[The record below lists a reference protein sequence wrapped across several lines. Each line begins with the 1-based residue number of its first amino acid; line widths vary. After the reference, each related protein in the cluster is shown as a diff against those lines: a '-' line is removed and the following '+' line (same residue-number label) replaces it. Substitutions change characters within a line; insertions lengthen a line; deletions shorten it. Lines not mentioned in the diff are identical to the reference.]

1 MRAAPV
7 GPDRLPLLHCSDLS
21 HLRSRN
27 LGAHIDIPLE
37 GGRFSG
43 RKTMDRMPEFS
54 IAMLT
59 LFFATVILVAAL
71 GFDDSHGRQE
81 ELRTI
86 ALFQQAVDRAQR

>member
-1 MRAAPV
+1 
-7 GPDRLPLLHCSDLS
+7 
-21 HLRSRN
+21 
-27 LGAHIDIPLE
+27 
-37 GGRFSG
+37 
-43 RKTMDRMPEFS
+43 MDRMPEFS